1 MDAARAVRGGFVRR
15 LPHFAFSAMPPSDPP
30 SDAPSASPSSSA
42 PAGRLRQHQ
51 PRSRL
56 PLPEWLLNYRPH
68 WIKGDLIAG
77 LTTAAVVIP
86 NALAYATLAGLPV
99 EAGLYTAFIP
109 MLVYALTGTSRVLSV
124 STTTT
129 LSILTTS
136 ALAHVAPGGSHAQL
150 LAAAATLGVLV
161 GLILMAASLL
171 RLGFVANFIS
181 EPVLVGFKAG
191 IAVVILIDQL
201 PKLLGIHFEKGEFF
215 ENVLRI
221 VEGLPRTSVTTAV
234 VAALALVALIVLR
247 RFVPRVPAPLVV
259 VACATVASRL
269 LDLHAHG
276 IETVGAVP
284 GGLPAPTLPVFALA
298 HTLWPIAL
306 GMALMSFTETTA
318 AGRAF
323 AHHGEPAPRAN
334 RELFATGLANLAGAL
349 FGAMPGGGGTTQT
362 AVNRRAGARSQAA
375 SLVTAAVALAAMLLL
390 SPLIGLIPQAVL
402 AAVVIVY
409 SIGLFDP
416 IEFRAIA
423 RVRRMEFVWAVVAL
437 AGVVIVG
444 TLQGIL
450 VAIVVSLAALAHQ
463 LSDPPVYVLARKRN
477 TNVFRPVSHLHPDDE
492 TWPGLLLLMPEG
504 RIYFA
509 NVQHIGE
516 KMLKL
521 IAAAAPHTVIVDMSG
536 VFDIEYTALK
546 MFADAEQRL
555 RSRGV
560 TLWLAAL
567 NPEVL
572 MLVQRSPIGEALGR
586 ERMFHNLEQA
596 VERYRTTVPGETA
609 RLASPA
615 TR

>member
-1 MDAARAVRGGFVRR
+1 
-15 LPHFAFSAMPPSDPP
+15 
-30 SDAPSASPSSSA
+30 
-42 PAGRLRQHQ
+42 
-51 PRSRL
+51 
-56 PLPEWLLNYRPH
+56 
-68 WIKGDLIAG
+68 
-77 LTTAAVVIP
+77 LTAAAVVIP

-99 EAGLYTAFIP
+99 EAGLYTAFVP
-109 MLVYALTGTSRVLSV
+109 MVIYALFGTSRVLSV

-129 LSILTTS
+129 LAILTTS
-136 ALAHVAPGGSHAQL
+136 ALAHVAPGGGGAEL

-191 IAVVILIDQL
+191 IAVVIIVDQL
-201 PKLLGIHFEKGEFF
+201 PKLLGIHFAKGEFF
-215 ENVLRI
+215 YNVLHI
-221 VEGLPRTSVTTAV
+221 VAGVPRASTPTVV
-234 VAALALVALIVLR
+234 VAALALATLIVLR

-259 VACATVASRL
+259 VACAIVASKL

-276 IETVGAVP
+276 VETVGAVP
-284 GGLPAPTLPVFALA
+284 AGLPAPTLPVLALA

-323 AHHGEPAPRAN
+323 AQHGEPMPVAN
-334 RELFATGLANLAGAL
+334 RELFATGLANLAGAFL
-349 FGAMPGGGGTTQT
+349 GAMPGGGGTTQT

-437 AGVVIVG
+437 AGVVVVG

-463 LSDPPVYVLARKRN
+463 ISDPPVYVLARKRN
-477 TNVFRPVSHLHPDDE
+477 TDVFRPVSAAHPNDE
-492 TWPGLLLLMPEG
+492 TWPGLLLLLPEG

-509 NVQHIGE
+509 NVQHVGMKLI
-516 KMLKL
+516 KL
-521 IAAAAPHTVIVDMSG
+521 IAAAAPRTVIVDMSG

-546 MFADAEQRL
+546 MFADAEARL
-555 RSRGV
+555 RARGI

-572 MLVQRSPIGEALGR
+572 TLVQRSPLGEALGR

-596 VERYRTTVPGETA
+596 VERYRTTVLGETNGL
-609 RLASPA
+609 R
-615 TR
+615 

>member
-1 MDAARAVRGGFVRR
+1 
-15 LPHFAFSAMPPSDPP
+15 MPPSDPP
-30 SDAPSASPSSSA
+30 STPSSGSTSGSKPGSSPGSTRGSTSA
-42 PAGRLRQHQ
+42 Q
-51 PRSRL
+51 PPRRTQRGWI
-56 PLPEWLLNYRPH
+56 PLPEWLLNYRAQ
-68 WIKGDLIAG
+68 WIQGDLIAG

-136 ALAHVAPGGSHAQL
+136 ALAHVAAGSGRAEL

-161 GLILMAASLL
+161 GLLLMIASLL
-171 RLGFVANFIS
+171 RLGFVADFIS

-191 IAVVILIDQL
+191 IAVVIFIDQL
-201 PKLLGIHFEKGEFF
+201 PKLIGVHFAKGEFF
-215 ENVLRI
+215 YNVLRI
-221 VEGLPRTSVTTAV
+221 LEGLPRTSTTTAL
-234 VAALALVALIVLR
+234 VAAIALVALIVLR

-259 VACATVASRL
+259 VICAVAASKL

-276 IETVGAVP
+276 VDTVGAVP

-323 AHHGEPAPRAN
+323 ARHGEPAPRAN

-450 VAIVVSLAALAHQ
+450 VAIVVSMAALAHQ
-463 LSDPPVYVLARKRN
+463 LSNPPVYVLARKRN
-477 TNVFRPVSHLHPDDE
+477 TDVFRPVSDLHPHDE
-492 TWPGLLLLMPEG
+492 SWPGLLLLMPEG
-504 RIYFA
+504 RVYFA

-546 MFADAEQRL
+546 MFAGAEERL
-555 RSRGV
+555 RARGI

-567 NPEVL
+567 NPDVL
-572 MLVQRSPIGEALGR
+572 ALVQRSPLGEALGR

-596 VERYRTTVPGETA
+596 VERYRATVLGDTGPM
-609 RLASPA
+609 R
-615 TR
+615 

>member
-1 MDAARAVRGGFVRR
+1 V
-15 LPHFAFSAMPPSDPP
+15 
-30 SDAPSASPSSSA
+30 
-42 PAGRLRQHQ
+42 
-51 PRSRL
+51 
-56 PLPEWLLNYRPH
+56 PLPEWLLNYRTH
-68 WIKGDLIAG
+68 WLKGDLIAG
-77 LTTAAVVIP
+77 LTSAAVVIP

-109 MLVYALTGTSRVLSV
+109 MVIYALFGTSRVLSV

-129 LSILTTS
+129 IAILTTS
-136 ALAHVAPGGSHAQL
+136 ALARVSPGGGQAEL

-161 GLILMAASLL
+161 GAILMIASLL

-191 IAVVILIDQL
+191 IAVVIFVDQF
-201 PKLLGIHFEKGEFF
+201 PKLLGVHFAKGEFF
-215 ENVLRI
+215 YNVLRI
-221 VEGLPRTSVTTAV
+221 IEGLPRTSTPAVV
-234 VAALALVALIVLR
+234 VAALALVTLIILR
-247 RFVPRVPAPLVV
+247 RFVPRVPAPLIV
-259 VACATVASRL
+259 VACAIVASKL

-276 IETVGAVP
+276 VDTVGAVP
-284 GGLPAPTLPVFALA
+284 AGLPVPRMPVLALVD
-298 HTLWPIAL
+298 TLWPIAL
-306 GMALMSFTETTA
+306 GMALMSFTETVA

-323 AHHGEPAPRAN
+323 ARQGEPVPRAN

-375 SLVTAAVALAAMLLL
+375 SLVTGAVALAAMLLL

-437 AGVVIVG
+437 VGVVVVG

-463 LSDPPVYVLARKRN
+463 LNDPPVYVLARKRN
-477 TNVFRPVSHLHPDDE
+477 TGVFRPVSAAHPNDE
-492 TWPGLLLLMPEG
+492 TWPGLLLLLPAG

-509 NVQHIGE
+509 NVQQIGQRI
-516 KMLKL
+516 LRL
-521 IAAAAPHTVIVDMSG
+521 IAEAAPQTVIVDLSG

-546 MFADAEQRL
+546 MFADAEKRL

-560 TLWLAAL
+560 TLWLAAM

-572 MLVQRSPIGEALGR
+572 ALVLRSPLGEALGR

-596 VERYRTTVPGETA
+596 VDRYRTVVPGQ
-609 RLASPA
+609 ASN
-615 TR
+615 TH

>member
-1 MDAARAVRGGFVRR
+1 
-15 LPHFAFSAMPPSDPP
+15 MPPSVPP
-30 SDAPSASPSSSA
+30 RRPSRPNA
-42 PAGRLRQHQ
+42 L
-51 PRSRL
+51 L
-56 PLPEWLLNYRPH
+56 VPEWLRHYRSH
-68 WIKGDLIAG
+68 WVKGDVIAG
-77 LTTAAVVIP
+77 LTAAAVVIP

-109 MLVYALTGTSRVLSV
+109 MVIYALLGTSRVLSV

-129 LSILTTS
+129 LAILTTS
-136 ALAHVAPGGSHAQL
+136 ALARVAPGGGQAEL

-161 GLILMAASLL
+161 GAMLMVGSLL

-181 EPVLVGFKAG
+181 APVLVGFKAG
-191 IAVVILIDQL
+191 IAVVIFVDQL
-201 PKLLGIHFEKGEFF
+201 PKLLGIHFVKGEFF
-215 ENVLRI
+215 YNLLRI
-221 VEGLPRTSVTTAV
+221 AEGLPRSSTPTLI
-234 VAALALVALIVLR
+234 VAALALVTLIVLR

-259 VACATVASRL
+259 VAVAIVVSKL

-276 IETVGAVP
+276 VETVGAVP
-284 GGLPAPTLPVFALA
+284 AGLPAPRLPVLALA
-298 HTLWPIAL
+298 DTLWPIAL
-306 GMALMSFTETTA
+306 GMALMSFTETVA

-334 RELFATGLANLAGAL
+334 RELFATGLANLVGAL

-390 SPLIGLIPQAVL
+390 SPLIALIPQAVL

-423 RVRRMEFVWAVVAL
+423 RVRRMEFLWAIVAL
-437 AGVVIVG
+437 GGVVVVG
-444 TLQGIL
+444 TLQGIV
-450 VAIVVSLAALAHQ
+450 VAIIVSLAALAHQ
-463 LSDPPVYVLARKRN
+463 VSDPPVYVLARKRN
-477 TNVFRPVSHLHPDDE
+477 TDVFRPVSDAHPNDE
-492 TWPGLLLLMPEG
+492 TWPGLLLLLPEG

-509 NVQHIGE
+509 NVEQIGQ
-516 KMLKL
+516 KILRL
-521 IAAAAPHTVIVDMSG
+521 IAAAAPQTVIVDLSG

-546 MFADAEQRL
+546 MFIDAEQRL
-555 RSRGV
+555 RARGI

-572 MLVQRSPIGEALGR
+572 ALVQRTPLGETLGR

-596 VERYRTTVPGETA
+596 VDHYRTAVLGEASDMGRA
-609 RLASPA
+609 R
-615 TR
+615 